1 MSHLYENA
9 YEEEYKRLNAIRN
22 KKLHDLDAQRAKLLA
37 DPRIGTLDIAFANAQ
52 TTERKHEII
61 EEITAIT
68 SQNNKCITSIN
79 DSIHELTNDPT
90 FREVELRYDA
100 AASAFIRA
108 DEDEKHRRRQE
119 EDEEAEEQTHYL
131 SD

>member
-68 SQNNKCITSIN
+68 SQNNKCIASIN

-90 FREVELRYDA
+90 IREAELRYDA